1 MNRADSARDPEWLS
15 ACTRAHFAGSAMHA
29 LRDLG
34 RHDQAASYA
43 ADALD
48 LPPQNVRTR
57 ALHTVLLASAL
68 TVKGDLDGATETAR
82 KVRAAANA
90 IKSTRLDERLN
101 EFTARLAPH
110 RAASVVADY
119 LADNG

>member
-1 MNRADSARDPEWLS
+1 
-15 ACTRAHFAGSAMHA
+15 MHA

-34 RHDQAASYA
+34 RYEQAASYA

-57 ALHTVLLASAL
+57 ALHTVLLASVL
-68 TVKGDLDGATETAR
+68 TGKGDLDGATETAR
-82 KVRAAANA
+82 KVRVTATT
-90 IKSTRLDERLN
+90 IKSTRLDRRLN
-101 EFTARLAPH
+101 EFAARLAPH

-119 LADNG
+119 LADEG